1 MSAPSHQ
8 QRNVAIR
15 SALTP
20 ILWFAPV
27 TAVIS
32 WAAAWVFRDHI
43 ELMTTLIGVGCL
55 PILVALSAYFYVLVN
70 SIRD

>member
-1 MSAPSHQ
+1 MNTQSHQ
-8 QRNVAIR
+8 PRQIAIKT
-15 SALTP
+15 ALTP

-32 WAAAWVFRDHI
+32 WAAAWVFRDHV

-70 SIRD
+70 SVRD

>member
-1 MSAPSHQ
+1 MSAHLPGT
-8 QRNVAIR
+8 RRVAIKE
-15 SALTP
+15 ALMP

-27 TAVIS
+27 TAVIC
-32 WAAAWVFRDHI
+32 WAAAWLFRDHV
-43 ELMTTLIGVGCL
+43 ELMTVLIGMGCL